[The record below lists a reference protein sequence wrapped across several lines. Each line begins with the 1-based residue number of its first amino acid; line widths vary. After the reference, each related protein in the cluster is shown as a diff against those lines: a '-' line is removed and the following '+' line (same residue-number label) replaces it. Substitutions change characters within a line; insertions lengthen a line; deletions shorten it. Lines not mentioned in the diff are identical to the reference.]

1 MKGIVDVYLSMVES
15 NPPWTAAEEKEFIR
29 SCTTRT
35 GKWKDKDRFV
45 NEAMKHNLSLVFSLV
60 GKMSF
65 KPKDE
70 DVIQRV
76 VIAMVEALKQ
86 YDPKKGVKISTWI
99 TNPIRWAIRHINRM
113 TPGAGYIEEDL
124 KGINYRKG
132 QKYKVVKIDA
142 AVSEDSDDTVGD
154 MISSAS
160 LCPRYAQMRNIRTEQ
175 ERRLD
180 VDIQTGVR
188 DMMEELPKYL
198 TTNEMIVVNRL
209 LSGHKMSEISVEL
222 KLSRMRISQIS
233 AAAFEKIRR
242 TPMGRQLR
250 ELVK

>member
-1 MKGIVDVYLSMVES
+1 MKGIMEVYLSIVES
-15 NPPWTAAEEKEFIR
+15 NPPWTAEEERAFIK

-35 GKWKDKDRFV
+35 GRWKDKDRFV

-65 KPKDE
+65 KPRDE

-113 TPGAGYIEEDL
+113 TPGDGYIEEDL

-132 QKYKVVKIDA
+132 QKYRVVKIDA
-142 AVSEDSDDTVGD
+142 AISEDSDDTVGD
-154 MISSAS
+154 MISNAS
-160 LCPRYAQMRNIRTEQ
+160 LCPKYIQTRSIKTDRENA
-175 ERRLD
+175 LD

-188 DMMEELPKYL
+188 DMMEALPRYL
-198 TTNEMIVVNRL
+198 TKNELFVVTRL
-209 LSGHKMSEISVEL
+209 LEGHKMSEISVEL

-242 TPMGRQLR
+242 TPMGRQLK